1 MPTVRAFGETLTP
14 SNMTALVLGSLLLF
28 GGVIALAVRAAS
40 GSPATRASLGSA
52 GLVAIILGVTAFVIA
67 SAVYVASD
75 QTGVVVRTLGDE
87 LPAGHIVAVSG
98 EKGPQAKVLG
108 PGWHFGYWPWSY
120 EVEKVGT
127 VLVPNGQIGVVT
139 ALDGKVLP
147 GGSVF
152 APAWKSADDM
162 LDATKF
168 LADGTGYRG
177 PQLTILTPGNYRI
190 NPRLFKVEM
199 RPVTLVAAGEVAVV
213 KANAGDIYTGT
224 EKISVNG
231 VDIVP
236 QSYRGIWRQPLLPG
250 AYNLHPEA
258 FQVIKV
264 KTTQRVYTYQAVGH
278 VSNSGSG
285 RRGGNSQTVDY
296 SISVRS
302 KDGFTFPVDVR
313 LSLSVAAENAP
324 YLVALLGDPDRVVK
338 DAQED
343 DELEILEARLVLP
356 TARAALRNVA
366 ETLGALEYVA
376 SRSRVET
383 MTGKLVESEFKPY
396 KLTFLGAFIGAIGL
410 DATEAGQKLL
420 LTQTDK
426 EVASNQRATYQQQQ
440 QAEVARQQFIRSR
453 EEAEQQKQ
461 LVDAEFAVK
470 TAGERAKAQIES
482 AKGDAEQIRIT
493 AEARKQS
500 YDLLASAIGKEGVT
514 LLESLRLVKEGEIRI
529 TPEVL
534 VQGGGENAMNDA
546 LAATIL
552 RQQLQPK
559 PAVSK

>member
-1 MPTVRAFGETLTP
+1 MF
-14 SNMTALVLGSLLLF
+14 ALVIGSLLLF
-28 GGVIALAVRAAS
+28 GGVIALVVRAAS
-40 GSPATRASLGSA
+40 GSSATRATLGSA
-52 GLVAIILGVTAFVIA
+52 GLAAILLGAMAFIVA
-67 SAVYVASD
+67 SAVYVSSE
-75 QTGVVVRTLGDE
+75 QTGVVVRTLGAE
-87 LPAGHIVAVSG
+87 LPAGHIVAVAG

-127 VLVPNGQIGVVT
+127 IMVPNGQIGVVT
-139 ALDGKVLP
+139 ALDGRVLP
-147 GGSVF
+147 GGTVF

-168 LADGTGYRG
+168 LAAGTGFRG

-199 RPVTLVAAGEVAVV
+199 RPVTLVAAGEVGVV
-213 KANAGDIYTGT
+213 KANAGDIYAGE
-224 EKISVNG
+224 EKITVNG

-236 QSYRGIWRQPLLPG
+236 QGFRGIWRQPLLPG

-258 FQVIKV
+258 YQVIKV
-264 KTTQRVYTYQAVGH
+264 KTTQRVYTYQH
-278 VSNSGSG
+278 VASTPHE
-285 RRGGNSQTVDY
+285 RRGGSQPTADY

-338 DAQED
+338 DTQED

-383 MTGKLVESEFKPY
+383 MTSKLVETEFHPY

-461 LVDAEFAVK
+461 LVEAEFAVK

-500 YDLLASAIGKEGVT
+500 YDLLAAAIGKDGVT
-514 LLESLRLVKEGEIRI
+514 LLESLRFVKEGQIRI

-534 VQGGGENAMNDA
+534 VQGAGAGESAMNDA

-552 RQQLQPK
+552 RQQLQSK
-559 PAVSK
+559 TAVTK

>member
-1 MPTVRAFGETLTP
+1 MF
-14 SNMTALVLGSLLLF
+14 ALVIGSLLLF
-28 GGVIALAVRAAS
+28 GGVIALVVRAAS
-40 GSPATRASLGSA
+40 GSSATRATLGSA
-52 GLVAIILGVTAFVIA
+52 GLAAILLGAMAFIVA
-67 SAVYVASD
+67 SAVYVSSD
-75 QTGVVVRTLGDE
+75 QTGVVVRTLGAE
-87 LPAGHIVAVSG
+87 LPAGHIVAVAG

-127 VLVPNGQIGVVT
+127 IMVPNGQIGVVT
-139 ALDGKVLP
+139 ALDGRVLP
-147 GGSVF
+147 GGTVF

-168 LADGTGYRG
+168 LADGTGFRG
-177 PQLTILTPGNYRI
+177 PQLAILTPGNYRI

-199 RPVTLVAAGEVAVV
+199 RPVTLVAAGEVGVV
-213 KANAGDIYTGT
+213 KANAGDIYTGE
-224 EKISVNG
+224 EKITVNG

-236 QSYRGIWRQPLLPG
+236 QGFRGIWRQPLLPG

-258 FQVIKV
+258 YQVIKV
-264 KTTQRVYTYQAVGH
+264 KTTQRVYTYQH
-278 VSNSGSG
+278 VASTPHERRSGA
-285 RRGGNSQTVDY
+285 QPMTDY

-338 DAQED
+338 DTQED

-383 MTGKLVESEFKPY
+383 MTSKLVEAEFHPY

-534 VQGGGENAMNDA
+534 VQGGGAGESAMNDA

-552 RQQLQPK
+552 RQQLTVK
-559 PAVSK
+559 PASAAAK

>member
-1 MPTVRAFGETLTP
+1 MF
-14 SNMTALVLGSLLLF
+14 ALFLGSVLIFAAL
-28 GGVIALAVRAAS
+28 IALGVRFS
-40 GSPATRASLGSA
+40 SQSPVTRASATTAAVALILA
-52 GLVAIILGVTAFVIA
+52 GGGIFVMA
-67 SAVYVASD
+67 SAVNVSSD
-75 QTGVVVRTLGDE
+75 QTGVVIRTLGGE
-87 LPAGHIVAVSG
+87 LPAGRIVAVAG

-168 LADGTGYRG
+168 LADGVGYRG

-213 KANAGDIYTGT
+213 KANAGDVYGGT
-224 EKISVNG
+224 DKITVNG

-236 QSYRGIWRQPLLPG
+236 QNYRGIWRQPLLPG
-250 AYNLHPEA
+250 AYNLHPDA

-264 KTTQRVYTYQAVGH
+264 KTTQRVYTYQRIDRAAPAA
-278 VSNSGSG
+278 ND
-285 RRGGNSQTVDY
+285 RRGHQQNTSDY

-338 DAQED
+338 DEQED
-343 DELEILEARLVLP
+343 EELEILEARLVLP

-383 MTGKLVESEFKPY
+383 MTSKLVESEFRPY
-396 KLTFLGAFIGAIGL
+396 NLTFLGAFIGAIGL

-426 EVASNQRATYQQQQ
+426 EVASNQRATFQQQQ

-453 EEAEQQKQ
+453 EEADQQTQ
-461 LVDAEFAVK
+461 LVEAEFAVK
-470 TAGERAKAQIES
+470 TSAERAKAQIET
-482 AKGDAEQIRIT
+482 ARGEAERIRIT

-500 YDLLASAIGKEGVT
+500 YDLLSSAIGREGVT
-514 LLESLRLVKEGEIRI
+514 LLESLRLVQEGNIRI

-534 VQGGGENAMNDA
+534 VQGAGHEGGLSDA
-546 LAATIL
+546 LSATIL
-552 RQQLQPK
+552 RQQLQSK
-559 PAVSK
+559 PVAK